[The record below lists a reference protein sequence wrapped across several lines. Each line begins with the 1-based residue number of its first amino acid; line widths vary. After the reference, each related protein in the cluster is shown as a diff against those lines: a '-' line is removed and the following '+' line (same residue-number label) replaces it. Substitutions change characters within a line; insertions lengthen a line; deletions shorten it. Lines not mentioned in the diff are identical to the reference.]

1 MLMMA
6 HRKKTM
12 NRMKNHDYIYFSI
25 LFLFYSQNSQL
36 FFEKLLVK
44 KKVALRVSSQSHSNV
59 LELFFLLKKVVSF
72 VRRLYNIHFL
82 ICFI

>member
-44 KKVALRVSSQSHSNV
+44 KKSGIESVIAIS
-59 LELFFLLKKVVSF
+59 LECFRIIFFVKKSCEF
-72 VRRLYNIHFL
+72 CEEI
-82 ICFI
+82 I